1 MTHIV
6 DASVACKW
14 FLQEELSSEA
24 RNFAGQ
30 AGHFFAPELILAE
43 CANVAWRQGVSGMIS
58 IRHAQEFTRAL
69 PDWFEVLTPSREL
82 REAALE
88 MAVALGHPLYDCM
101 YLALAQRR
109 ALPLVTADH
118 AFVRRVHD
126 SAWAHLVRD
135 LRSLSAQ
142 RHLQEG

>member
-24 RNFAGQ
+24 RSFAGE
-30 AGHFFAPELILAE
+30 AGHFFAPELILVE
-43 CANVAWRQGVSGMIS
+43 CANVAWRKVVSGMIS
-58 IRHAQEFTRAL
+58 TEHAQEFTRAL

-82 REAALE
+82 REAALGI
-88 MAVALGHPLYDCM
+88 AVAHGHPLYDCM

-109 ALPLVTADH
+109 SLPLVTADG
-118 AFVRRVHD
+118 AFVSRVRE
-126 SAWAHLVRD
+126 SAWAHLVCD
-135 LRSLSAQ
+135 LHSFSAQ
-142 RHLQEG
+142 